1 MQLTDLQ
8 LETLKRNN
16 EKSRDHTRQ
25 NIREAFI
32 QLYRKHGFSG
42 FSMTDIIERSGV
54 SRSAFYRNYRTKDDI
69 LMDIVQKSLDEI
81 SDRIGS
87 VLPKN
92 WEMIFEQVKTNR
104 EQLDL
109 LRDSSLTYKIL
120 EKMNEA
126 VPADT
131 PLTNSMI
138 LWNGLIYNAIL
149 YYASSGY
156 PDPRQAAGDVLL
168 FTKRLAEMITM
179 NESGSSALIDPFQM

>member
-8 LETLKRNN
+8 LETLRRNN
-16 EKSRDHTRQ
+16 EKSREHTRQ

-69 LMDIVQKSLDEI
+69 LMDIVQKSVDEI
-81 SDRIGS
+81 SDHIGP
-87 VLPKN
+87 VLSQN
-92 WEMIFEQVKTNR
+92 WEMIFAQVKTNR
-104 EQLDL
+104 VQLDL
-109 LRDSSLTYKIL
+109 LRDSGLTYKIL

-168 FTKRLAEMITM
+168 STKRLAETINL
-179 NESGSSALIDPFQM
+179 NESGSL